1 MQQPPNL
8 DEEAFGLVCGVANG
22 LDRISHVP
30 FLQHPLMARSD
41 PDSDLQRLC
50 LLAAPGRAWSSAGL
64 CTSKRLV
71 EHNGSISA
79 QMGSLDQDSR
89 ESVMASLNSSDTKW
103 HHCRVDR
110 LCGFTIYHIR
120 TLVSQCQSV

>member
-8 DEEAFGLVCGVANG
+8 DEEVFGFVCGVANG

-30 FLQHPLMARSD
+30 FLQHPLMARSE

-79 QMGSLDQDSR
+79 QMGSLDQDR
-89 ESVMASLNSSDTKW
+89 QESVLDG
-103 HHCRVDR
+103 V
-110 LCGFTIYHIR
+110 LE
-120 TLVSQCQSV
+120 